1 MKRVIGRM
9 KALIRNMIHDKKPV
23 PWVVGLV
30 LIVFIGMLVG
40 LGVWLWPEETSPIG
54 GDGSMAEAS
63 SEVEAETDS
72 GIDLAPSTGDY
83 IVAEFQADLTH
94 DGQADVIR
102 VIGDVSEE
110 GTPKYTLSVYSGGV
124 RIYTMEQ
131 TQNNAF
137 YYLVNVE
144 GQDCLMYYSFD
155 TEKAYM
161 SYQYTLGYL
170 LGGTLARKDEA
181 QMMTY
186 HALVKDLDK
195 TKWAEFA
202 QKVNGYFAS
211 GYLLMGIENQKLVY
225 STQDNRMTYEENFRW
240 MVEDDIGTAM
250 TWEELL
256 DLYAQSTMDN
266 DVLSPERVMYETTA
280 DLTHDGIA
288 DLVQTVQ
295 YSISYEF
302 DLKMGSDTSAFVR
315 VYRGLGDGSYESSPC
330 YTSDAYVS
338 SHAGNGTY
346 VLTEQNGKDY
356 LMKSIM
362 DISQGYGYYSYS
374 VFYITDTNRIKVT
387 DSYESNFCIDM
398 QSDLWATMEHPDEA
412 VADMKTHIAP
422 WVEKGTIL
430 FVLDIWV
437 EVFVSTEE
445 DVYPASTYYD
455 CVWLRDL

>member
-1 MKRVIGRM
+1 MGGGTGSYCLYRDAGRT
-9 KALIRNMIHDKKPV
+9 
-23 PWVVGLV
+23 WCVVV
-30 LIVFIGMLVG
+30 AR
-40 LGVWLWPEETSPIG
+40 
-54 GDGSMAEAS
+54 GDI
-63 SEVEAETDS
+63 TDRRRWKHGRS
-72 GIDLAPSTGDY
+72 
-83 IVAEFQADLTH
+83 
-94 DGQADVIR
+94 VIR
-102 VIGDVSEE
+102 G
-110 GTPKYTLSVYSGGV
+110 GGV

-186 HALVKDLDK
+186 HAVVKDLDK

-202 QKVNGYFAS
+202 QKVNRYFTS

-250 TWEELL
+250 TWEKIL
-256 DLYAQSTMDN
+256 DLYAQSTLDN

-315 VYRGLGDGSYESSPC
+315 VYRGLGDGSYESSPLWI
-330 YTSDAYVS
+330 YRKAT
-338 SHAGNGTY
+338 
-346 VLTEQNGKDY
+346 
-356 LMKSIM
+356 
-362 DISQGYGYYSYS
+362 DI
-374 VFYITDTNRIKVT
+374 
-387 DSYESNFCIDM
+387 
-398 QSDLWATMEHPDEA
+398 
-412 VADMKTHIAP
+412 THIAP
-422 WVEKGTIL
+422 WIEKGTIL
-430 FVLDIWV
+430 FVLDIW
-437 EVFVSTEE
+437 EGVFVSTEE

-455 CVWLRDL
+455 CVWSRDL